1 MKKKISILII
11 SLFALSSCTQ
21 SVYVGGVGQYVD
33 GDSNSVTVTN
43 IWSAQDGLP
52 HAEKHCGG
60 FNKRAFI
67 RGFGGFFTGYYDCV
81 VRTIKGDKNS
91 VEVTYY
97 GNEDASFPQASQ
109 HCFKFNRI
117 AKYKGKDSDT
127 HIFDCIDKWKK
138 YSYR

>member
-1 MKKKISILII
+1 MKKISILII

-52 HAEKHCGG
+52 LAEKHCGG

-81 VRTIKGDKNS
+81 VRTIKGDKNF
-91 VEVTYY
+91 VEVTFY

-117 AKYKGKDSDT
+117 AKYKGKDLDT
-127 HIFDCIDKWKK
+127 HIFDCIDK
-138 YSYR
+138 